1 MSTRKYLAGFTFVEM
16 TIVLSILI
24 TIIGLAALNLL
35 QARQQASINTTIATL
50 VSDLRAQQLKAM
62 TGETQ
67 STGVSDSYGVHFDQ
81 GQYVLFKG
89 TTYATASATNQ
100 TIPLDN
106 SLQFTTTSI
115 DMIFTKPSGQLS
127 GSNSATLYDI
137 TAKAQKKV
145 TLNSLGVVVSIN

>member
-1 MSTRKYLAGFTFVEM
+1 MNNRKYLAGFTFVEM

-67 STGVSDSYGVHFDQ
+67 TTGVSDSYGVHFDQ

-145 TLNSLGVVVSIN
+145 NLNSLGVVVSIN